1 MTDEENGIFGG
12 NKLTEEN
19 WSTRRLSCSSAT

>member
-1 MTDEENGIFGG
+1 MAGEENGIFCG
-12 NKLTEEN
+12 NNLTEEN